1 MIKSVKLED
10 LKELLTEKGF
20 TIFGHGTGGSNKD
33 VISPIFVEGLRASH
47 TSIFYTTVGLDVDEA
62 LTHFKEKLNHWEH
75 LDSENIILIKLPNQ
89 YFNLY
94 GDSMDLDCERTGA
107 FVNQK
112 LDNTGKITYYLDPK
126 FIIGAYNRDTERI
139 TLNPNYETKLSAE
152 TLLDLEQKFEKTI
165 AKTKSKKLA
174 FEENLLAPFTQ
185 NNEGK
190 SHDKSFVSFDMN
202 SSIDDLNWED
212 DFLPPDESRHK
223 SR

>member
-47 TSIFYTTVGLDVDEA
+47 TSIFYTTVGLDVDED
-62 LTHFKEKLNHWEH
+62 LTNFKEKLNHWEH

-126 FIIGAYNRDTERI
+126 FIIGAYNRDTERV

-185 NNEGK
+185 NSEGK
-190 SHDKSFVSFDMN
+190 SRDKSFVSFDMN
-202 SSIDDLNWED
+202 SSIDDLNWEN